1 MSGLPNSKTGDF
13 LSMQF
18 RLIRSASLVAIVW
31 LASGGVLGAQTSLG
45 TIVGTVTDDS
55 GAAIPNVAVQIT
67 NEGTA
72 AVRQA
77 MTDASGNYTFP
88 SLPPGIYTAQA
99 ELKGFRTEID
109 NGIKLDVNQTLR
121 LDMSLKVGDVTE
133 RVEVSATTTQL
144 QTDTST
150 VATTMDNKKVVELPL
165 NGRSFTQLT
174 VLVPGAVGTG
184 AGIY

>member
-1 MSGLPNSKTGDF
+1 MSGLPNSNTGDF

-31 LASGGVLGAQTSLG
+31 LASGGVLSAQTSLG

-77 MTDASGNYTFP
+77 MTDAWEITHFP
-88 SLPPGIYTAQA
+88 RYRPA
-99 ELKGFRTEID
+99 
-109 NGIKLDVNQTLR
+109 
-121 LDMSLKVGDVTE
+121 
-133 RVEVSATTTQL
+133 
-144 QTDTST
+144 
-150 VATTMDNKKVVELPL
+150 
-165 NGRSFTQLT
+165 FTPRRQS
-174 VLVPGAVGTG
+174 
-184 AGIY
+184 